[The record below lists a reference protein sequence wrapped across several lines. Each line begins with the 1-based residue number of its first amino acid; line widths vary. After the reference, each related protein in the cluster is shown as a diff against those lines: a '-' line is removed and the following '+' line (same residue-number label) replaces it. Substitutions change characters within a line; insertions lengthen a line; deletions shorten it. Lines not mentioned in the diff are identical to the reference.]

1 MTVELASTKPM
12 ARFSHVAVMDA
23 HNASCQRA
31 LLLTRL
37 LNLGIPL
44 YLARFPVRLSHGE
57 DHEECREGT
66 SLSGEGQRKEERAEQ
81 NRGG

>member
-1 MTVELASTKPM
+1 MLAAPASATIMASIMTVELASTKLM
-12 ARFSHVAVMDA
+12 ARFGHVAVMDA

-44 YLARFPVRLSHGE
+44 YLTRFPVRLSPRQGP
-57 DHEECREGT
+57 
-66 SLSGEGQRKEERAEQ
+66 
-81 NRGG
+81 